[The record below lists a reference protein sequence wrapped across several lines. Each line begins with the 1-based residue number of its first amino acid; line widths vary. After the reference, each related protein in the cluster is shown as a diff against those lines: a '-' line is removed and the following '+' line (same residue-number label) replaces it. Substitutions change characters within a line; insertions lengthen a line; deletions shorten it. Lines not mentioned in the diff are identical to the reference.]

1 MKIKEGPGLLAPFAK
16 GVMEVTRRHQT
27 VWRRGLAAALAAWM
41 ALSWLYSYYANHFSH
56 YSVLYGSI
64 GAVIVVLIWLNL
76 TAVTLILGAE
86 VNGVLISM
94 RKDENA
100 LKF

>member
-1 MKIKEGPGLLAPFAK
+1 MTDDLCLGYIGVLL
-16 GVMEVTRRHQT
+16 QT
-27 VWRRGLAAALAAWM
+27 VLPHADEHTVHLRTQNQCECREVQPDQH
-41 ALSWLYSYYANHFSH
+41 HFSH

-94 RKDENA
+94 RKDRLTEQ
-100 LKF
+100 